1 MEQELKKTCLHDLHV
16 ELGAK
21 MSPFAG
27 FDMPIQYTGIIEE
40 HNSVRNEVGVFDVS
54 HMGEITV
61 EGPDAEAFIQYLV
74 TNDISGTEDFAII
87 YSPMCYENGTVV
99 DDLLIYR
106 YNAEKG
112 SGKMELASLGDI
124 VDYKTSDTGFSEII
138 LCAQYNNPGIL
149 IVR

>member
-1 MEQELKKTCLHDLHV
+1 MLKTNAYSMKSGIIKLTQNSLTTSGIELDVSEV
-16 ELGAK
+16 ELING
-21 MSPFAG
+21 SL
-27 FDMPIQYTGIIEE
+27 YT
-40 HNSVRNEVGVFDVS
+40 
-54 HMGEITV
+54 
-61 EGPDAEAFIQYLV
+61 
-74 TNDISGTEDFAII
+74 
-87 YSPMCYENGTVV
+87 
-99 DDLLIYR
+99 IYR